1 VNAIHAL
8 SQLSYGPMHGSGGGY
23 ATPEREEEVLLQPS
37 RYAVKLTMMVSLPR
51 SLTQAPQQVLRQ
63 AALDGSGLHGQ
74 DRGHTRSIAYCAV
87 QAFGYSVLK

>member
-1 VNAIHAL
+1 MPFTRSPNRATAP
-8 SQLSYGPMHGSGGGY
+8 SMAPATEF
-23 ATPEREEEVLLQPS
+23 ATPEREEEALLQPFS
-37 RYAVKLTMMVSLPR
+37 YAVKLTMMVPLPR

-74 DRGHTRSIAYCAV
+74 DRGHTRSVAYCAV